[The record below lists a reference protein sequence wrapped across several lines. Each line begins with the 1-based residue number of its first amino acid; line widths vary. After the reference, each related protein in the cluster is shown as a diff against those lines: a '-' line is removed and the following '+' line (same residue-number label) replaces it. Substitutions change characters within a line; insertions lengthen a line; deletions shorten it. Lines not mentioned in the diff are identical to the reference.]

1 MLNKK
6 TQETKAQLFHSL
18 HHNGKMLVLP
28 NIWDPLAALLI
39 EDLGY
44 QAIAT
49 ASASIAFSN
58 GHNDGENMPFNELLT
73 LLSKITRGVN
83 IPVTADIESGYAD
96 TESGLQKNIE
106 RLVNTGIVGIN
117 LEDTNR
123 QKNTLFS
130 IETQCKRIGIV
141 RKISED
147 MNIPLFINART
158 DVYIRDNFASDE
170 EKFEETIK
178 RGRAYLNA
186 GADCIFPI
194 VMKQKQDIQNLISV
208 LKCPINILTIAGV
221 PDLKTLSEI
230 GVARVSLGPSF
241 LKIAIRAMKNMAV
254 KLKNYE
260 GIEEIYENEITT
272 DYLKN
277 LVHIK

>member
-1 MLNKK
+1 
-6 TQETKAQLFHSL
+6 
-18 HHNGKMLVLP
+18 
-28 NIWDPLAALLI
+28 
-39 EDLGY
+39 
-44 QAIAT
+44 
-49 ASASIAFSN
+49 
-58 GHNDGENMPFNELLT
+58 
-73 LLSKITRGVN
+73 
-83 IPVTADIESGYAD
+83 
-96 TESGLQKNIE
+96 SGLQKNIE